1 MMRKILILIFFLSGL
16 FGNSC
21 KTKLFSFSTEGE
33 NGMVL
38 QNIITDISDTCH
50 LNILIKDKIAEQ
62 QLKKEIKYVKLKD
75 LTLDEFL
82 DSILSKNGFFYKLK
96 NDVLEISYLKTES
109 FKIDYINSAT
119 TGNTDLTASLSSGQD
134 GGTTGSGSN
143 SISSTFDFDFW
154 TNFAKNLQQ
163 FLNNQSNEIWTI
175 PTPIIDKLT
184 GIITIKATKFQLE
197 KVKNYLEELNK
208 RLHKEVMIDVK
219 IYSVQLSKSHQTGIN
234 WSQLNFELPAQ
245 QVPVT
250 GGSKFLGS
258 QTIFNSAVFNISG
271 FLKFLAENGQVNSI
285 SNPKITT
292 LNNQKAII
300 TVGETVNY
308 SYSKTTTDKNGN
320 LIKSDVPGSQF
331 VGILLDIIPQIS
343 DDNIIMM
350 RINPSI
356 SSISQLNQN
365 VAPNTIDKKLNTIIR
380 AKDGDTI
387 ILGGL
392 ITDENTFSANG
403 VPILREI
410 PIVKSLFS
418 YKSKISNRKELVFVI
433 TPHIIDLNKKQSLE
447 KSGFKLPKLGDL

>member
-1 MMRKILILIFFLSGL
+1 L

-21 KTKLFSFSTEGE
+21 KTKLFSFSTKGE

-38 QNIITDISDTCH
+38 QNIITDISDGCN
-50 LNILIKDKIAEQ
+50 LNILIKDRIAKQ
-62 QLKKEIKYVKLKD
+62 QLKQEIKYVKLKD
-75 LTLDEFL
+75 LTLNEFL
-82 DSILSKNGFFYKLK
+82 DAILLKNGFFYKLT
-96 NDVLEISYLKTES
+96 NDTIEISYIKTKN
-109 FKIDYINSAT
+109 FKIDYINSIT
-119 TGNTDLTASLSSGQD
+119 TGTTDLSASISSG
-134 GGTTGSGSN
+134 TTTSGSGSN
-143 SISSTFDFDFW
+143 SITSSFDFDFW
-154 TNFAKNLQQ
+154 KDFTQNLQQ
-163 FLNNQSNEIWTI
+163 FLANQSNEIWTI

-184 GIITIKATKFQLE
+184 GIITVKGTMFQLNKIE
-197 KVKNYLEELNK
+197 EYLNSLNK

-219 IYSVQLSKSHQTGIN
+219 IYSVNLSISHQTGIN
-234 WSQLNFELPAQ
+234 WSQLNFELPSQ
-245 QVPVT
+245 QIKVNEM
-250 GGSKFLGS
+250 GKKLFGS
-258 QTIFNSAVFNISG
+258 QTIFNSSVFNIG
-271 FLKFLAENGQVNSI
+271 AFLKFLAENGQVNSI

-308 SYSKTTTDKNGN
+308 SYSQTTTDKNGN
-320 LIKSDVPGSQF
+320 LVKSDVPGSQF

-365 VAPNTIDKKLNTIIR
+365 VAPNTIDKKLNTIVR

-392 ITDENTFSANG
+392 ITDEKTFNSNG

-410 PIVKSLFS
+410 PIVKHLFS
-418 YKSKISNRKELVFVI
+418 YKSKISKRKELVFVI
-433 TPHIIDLNKKQSLE
+433 TPHIIDLNKKQNIE
-447 KSGFKLPKLGDL
+447 KAGYKLPELGEL